1 MDDST
6 QPTMEP
12 VDPDQPV
19 AQPQPTPSSTASP
32 AWIPPGGTTY
42 VAPAM
47 PMPGSVVG
55 AAVVLL
61 VLGIIALLVAGLF
74 LLSTSIYQQL
84 PDSAFSGIDPSQV
97 ANLRS
102 AGRAFVIGFG
112 VIALLVAICH
122 IAAGVGIFRRAG
134 WARVL
139 GMVMA
144 GLGILFTALF
154 GVVMLTVLIGGIPMT
169 TVPNTQL
176 SPEEIDRAAR
186 AGLVVFLVIVAVC
199 LLAYLFS
206 MVALIRNGRAFR

>member
-1 MDDST
+1 M
-6 QPTMEP
+6 
-12 VDPDQPV
+12 
-19 AQPQPTPSSTASP
+19 
-32 AWIPPGGTTY
+32 
-42 VAPAM
+42 
-47 PMPGSVVG
+47 
-55 AAVVLL
+55 
-61 VLGIIALLVAGLF
+61 
-74 LLSTSIYQQL
+74 
-84 PDSAFSGIDPSQV
+84 
-97 ANLRS
+97 
-102 AGRAFVIGFG
+102 
-112 VIALLVAICH
+112 CH

-154 GVVMLTVLIGGIPMT
+154 GVVMLTVLTGGIPMT